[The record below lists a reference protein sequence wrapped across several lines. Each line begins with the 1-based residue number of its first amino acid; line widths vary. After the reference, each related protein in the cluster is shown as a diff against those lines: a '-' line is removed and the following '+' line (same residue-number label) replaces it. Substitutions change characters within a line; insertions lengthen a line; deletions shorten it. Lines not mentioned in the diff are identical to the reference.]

1 MTRPEEVRVFAPA
14 SLSNMGP
21 GFDVLGLALTH
32 PGDVVLARRVATP
45 GVRIVR
51 ATGGVPTEV
60 ERNTAGVAARETLR
74 RAGMLDVGIELEVEK
89 GMAIGTGLGSSAA
102 SAAAAAVAVNLLL
115 GNPLRKQELVGPCVE
130 AEASVAGR
138 HGDNVSPSL
147 LGGLCLVRSVDPAD
161 VVRIPV
167 PEGLMVVVAS
177 PAFELSTR
185 VARAALPTE
194 VPLRSLVRSTA
205 NIAALVAAC
214 YAGDVALLAR
224 SLDEDIVV
232 PVRAALIPGAKEVM
246 DAAREAGAL
255 GSTISGAGPSIFAL
269 CHSEAR
275 AVLVGEAMKDAF
287 LRHGGLESEVII
299 SVADA
304 PGARAL

>member
-74 RAGMLDVGIELEVEK
+74 RAGMMEVGIELEVEK

-115 GNPLRKQELVGPCVE
+115 GAPLRKQELVGPCVE

-161 VVRIPV
+161 VIRIPV

-177 PAFELSTR
+177 PAFELSTK
-185 VARAALPTE
+185 VARAALPE
-194 VPLRSLVRSTA
+194 QVPLRSLVRSTA

-224 SLDEDIVV
+224 ALDEDIVV
-232 PVRAALIPGAKEVM
+232 PVRARLIPGADAVM
-246 DAAREAGAL
+246 RAAMHAGAL
-255 GSTISGAGPSIFAL
+255 GSSISGAGPSIFAL
-269 CHSEAR
+269 CHAEAR
-275 AVLVGEAMKDAF
+275 ARAVGEAMAAAF
-287 LRHGGLESEVII
+287 RDEGGLSSEIII
-299 SVADA
+299 SAADA
-304 PGARAL
+304 PGAGAV